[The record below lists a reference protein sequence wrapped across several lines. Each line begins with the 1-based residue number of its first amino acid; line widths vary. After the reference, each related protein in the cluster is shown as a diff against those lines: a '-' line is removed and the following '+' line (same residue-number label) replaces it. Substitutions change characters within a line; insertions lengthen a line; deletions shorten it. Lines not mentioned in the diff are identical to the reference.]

1 MNKITL
7 YFEEAYD
14 ELMHKVTWPTWAELQ
29 DSAVVVLITAL
40 IISLIVLGIDIS
52 FKYITT
58 ELYKI
63 IIGTGPV
70 PKVGG

>member
-14 ELMHKVTWPTWAELQ
+14 ELMHKVTWPTWSELQ
-29 DSAVVVLITAL
+29 SSSVVVLITAV

-52 FKYITT
+52 FKYLTT
-58 ELYKI
+58 ELYKLI
-63 IIGTGPV
+63 IH
-70 PKVGG
+70 